1 MKGSMALMAILLLAQ
16 SSYDQIRERM
26 QASLDKQRDSVRKQS
41 EAVHA
46 VKAVADPGFFTNPW
60 PWKNA
65 PQATQTAGLI
75 CDPVPPSLLAPVIDG
90 AAGRN
95 GLSRDLLA
103 RLIRKE
109 SAAYPCA
116 VSPKGAQG
124 LMQLMPETARAL
136 GVADPFDVRENVEA
150 GSRYLRD
157 LLSQFGGDLSLAL
170 AAYNAGPGAVKK
182 YGGVPPFKE
191 TIDYVRTL
199 TPP

>member
-1 MKGSMALMAILLLAQ
+1 MDWIAVLLLAQ
-16 SSYDQIRERM
+16 SSYDGIRERM
-26 QASLDKQRDSVRKQS
+26 QTSLDRQKESVRRQS

-46 VKAVADPGFFTNPW
+46 VKVVADPGFFTNPW

-65 PQATQTAGLI
+65 PEVAQTAML
-75 CDPVPPSLLAPVIDG
+75 CDPVPPSLLAPVIEG

-95 GLSRDLLA
+95 GLPRDLLA

-136 GVADPFDVRENVEA
+136 GVGDPFDARENVEA

-157 LLSQFGGDLSLAL
+157 LLDRFGGDLSLAL

-182 YGGVPPFKE
+182 YNGVPPYKE
-191 TIDYVRTL
+191 TLDYVRAL
-199 TPP
+199 APQP